1 MAKEKCDCGK
11 MATYLYM
18 PGFGNKVN
26 PYVCDDCISSPD
38 DIGCSCNFHYATG
51 EYAEQPEG
59 VEGKDWRWVV
69 HEGND
74 HMVKITKEDGIW
86 VNLDDRGRPYA
97 CAEYD
102 YSEEGYDVPTI
113 WSNLKQTISWN
124 WFLLKEK
131 CYRWWKRHVIDEAP
145 KDLDI

>member
-1 MAKEKCDCGK
+1 

-18 PGFGNKVN
+18 PGFGNKAN

-102 YSEEGYDVPTI
+102 YSEEGYDEPTLWDKFRYWEPI
-113 WSNLKQTISWN
+113 FWVRRNYYELKWR
-124 WFLLKEK
+124 LKE
-131 CYRWWKRHVIDEAP
+131 WWKRHVIDEVP